1 MSVDDLFFFRRMK
14 YIRRSLIYEC
24 FGDKEL
30 LKALAMAYLIKHRTK
45 SSNIRHYSINL
56 IRTITGIHATTIK
69 KRLQTLN
76 EYGLILIEKD
86 NLIIRSTVSK
96 HTKRNMNIGR
106 MDFTSVKTVERSLQ
120 ALQVVFMQQRKD
132 FCKHTIHNAHSGFN
146 PKKIKAARKACRKY
160 GFGDKYVERGLSYA
174 TIARKLGLSVT
185 TAFNVVKQ
193 GVKRKYFKK
202 FTHFVRTF
210 LKGVY
215 GMYIEGYTFTT
226 KNYGFQVQANTYKVG
241 CRWT

>member
-1 MSVDDLFFFRRMK
+1 MK
-14 YIRRSLIYEC
+14 YIRRSLINEC
-24 FGDKEL
+24 FGNKEL
-30 LKALAMAYLIKHRTK
+30 LKALAMAYLIKDRTK

-56 IRTITGIHATTIK
+56 IHSITGIHATTIR
-69 KRLQTLN
+69 KRLHTLN

-96 HTKRNMNIGR
+96 HSKRNMNIGR
-106 MDFTSVKTVERSLQ
+106 MDFTNVKTVERSLQ

-132 FCKHTIHNAHSGFN
+132 FCKHTIHNAHNGSN

-174 TIARKLGLSVT
+174 TMAKKLGLSVAT
-185 TAFNVVKQ
+185 TFSVVKH
-193 GVKRKYFKK
+193 GIVRKYFKK
-202 FTHFVRTF
+202 FTHFVGTF

-215 GMYIEGYTFTT
+215 GMDIQGYTFTT
-226 KNYGFQVQANTYKVG
+226 TNYGFQVQANTYKVG
-241 CRWT
+241 YRWT

>member
-1 MSVDDLFFFRRMK
+1 M
-14 YIRRSLIYEC
+14 EC

-56 IRTITGIHATTIK
+56 IHSITGIHAVTIK

-86 NLIIRSTVSK
+86 NLIIRSTVSR
-96 HTKRNMNIGR
+96 HSKRNMNIGR

-146 PKKIKAARKACRKY
+146 FKKIKAASKACRKY
-160 GFGDKYVERGLSYA
+160 GFGDKYVERGLSYV
-174 TIARKLGLSVT
+174 TMARKLGLSVT
-185 TAFNVVKQ
+185 TVFNIVKQ
-193 GVKRKYFKK
+193 GIRRKYFKK
-202 FTHFVRTF
+202 LTHFAWTV
-210 LKGVY
+210 LKGVC
-215 GMYIEGYTFTT
+215 GMDIQGYTFTT

-241 CRWT
+241 YRWT

>member
-1 MSVDDLFFFRRMK
+1 MK
-14 YIRRSLIYEC
+14 YIRRSLINEC
-24 FGDKEL
+24 FSNKEL

-56 IRTITGIHATTIK
+56 IHSITGIHATTIR

-96 HTKRNMNIGR
+96 HSKRNMNIGR
-106 MDFTSVKTVERSLQ
+106 MDFTNVKTVERSLQ

-132 FCKHTIHNAHSGFN
+132 FCKHTIHNAHNGFN

-174 TIARKLGLSVT
+174 TIAKKLGLSVT
-185 TAFNVVKQ
+185 TVFSVVKH
-193 GVKRKYFKK
+193 GVMRKYFKK
-202 FTHFVRTF
+202 FTHFVGTF
-210 LKGVY
+210 LKGVCR
-215 GMYIEGYTFTT
+215 MDIQGYTFTT
-226 KNYGFQVQANTYKVG
+226 TNYGFQVQANTYKVG
-241 CRWT
+241 YRWT

>member
-1 MSVDDLFFFRRMK
+1 MK
-14 YIRRSLIYEC
+14 YIRRSLIIEC
-24 FGDKEL
+24 FCNNEL

-56 IRTITGIHATTIK
+56 IRTITGIHAVTIK

-96 HTKRNMNIGR
+96 HAKRNMNIGQ
-106 MDFTSVKTVERSLQ
+106 MDFTNVKTVERSLQ
-120 ALQVVFMQQRKD
+120 ALQVVFLQQRKD

-185 TAFNVVKQ
+185 TAFSVVKY
-193 GVKRKYFKK
+193 GTVKKYFKK
-202 FTHFVRTF
+202 FTHFVGTL
-210 LKGVY
+210 LKGVC
-215 GMYIEGYTFTT
+215 GMDIEGYTFTT
-226 KNYGFQVQANTYKVG
+226 KNYGFQVQANTYTVG
-241 CRWT
+241 CKWR

>member
-1 MSVDDLFFFRRMK
+1 MK
-14 YIRRSLIYEC
+14 YIRRSLIIEC
-24 FGDKEL
+24 FGNNEL

-56 IRTITGIHATTIK
+56 IHSITGIHAVTIR

-76 EYGLILIEKD
+76 EYGLILIEND

-96 HTKRNMNIGR
+96 HVKRNMNIGR

-132 FCKHTIHNAHSGFN
+132 FCKHTIHNAHHGFN

-160 GFGDKYVERGLSYA
+160 GFGDKYVEHGLSYA
-174 TIARKLGLSVT
+174 IMARKLGLAVT
-185 TAFNVVKQ
+185 TVFNIVKQ
-193 GVKRKYFKK
+193 GIRRKYFKK
-202 FTHFVRTF
+202 FTHFAWTV
-210 LKGVY
+210 LKGVC
-215 GMYIEGYTFTT
+215 GMDIQGYTFTT
-226 KNYGFQVQANTYKVG
+226 KNYGFQVQSNTYTVG
-241 CRWT
+241 CKWR

>member
-1 MSVDDLFFFRRMK
+1 MK
-14 YIRRSLIYEC
+14 YIRRSLIIEC
-24 FGDKEL
+24 FCNKEL

-56 IRTITGIHATTIK
+56 IHSITGIHAVTIK

-96 HTKRNMNIGR
+96 HAKRNMNIGR

-120 ALQVVFMQQRKD
+120 ALQVVFIQQRKD
-132 FCKHTIHNAHSGFN
+132 FCKHTTHNGSN

-174 TIARKLGLSVT
+174 TIAKKLGLSVA
-185 TAFNVVKQ
+185 TAFSVVKY
-193 GVKRKYFKK
+193 GTVKKYFKK
-202 FTHFVRTF
+202 FTHFVGTF
-210 LKGVY
+210 LKGVC
-215 GMYIEGYTFTT
+215 GMDIQGYTFTT
-226 KNYGFQVQANTYKVG
+226 TNYGFQVQANTYKVG
-241 CRWT
+241 HRWA